1 MVDTGCIKLSRS
13 NFVIGQNLG
22 QDVCFREKYD
32 VAVARAVAEM
42 RILGRNENLFVFS
55 TLKTGSLLCGLLI
68 WGSAEYCLPL
78 VRVGGLFVAA
88 KGHDPQVCIWFCTHQ
103 PTNQPLALLKSII
116 FWMNKFISPIVC

>member
-1 MVDTGCIKLSRS
+1 MS

-55 TLKTGSLLCGLLI
+55 TLKTGSTL
-68 WGSAEYCLPL
+68 W
-78 VRVGGLFVAA
+78 VV
-88 KGHDPQVCIWFCTHQ
+88 DFC
-103 PTNQPLALLKSII
+103 
-116 FWMNKFISPIVC
+116 